1 MISVMIV
8 DDHDLVRT
16 GLRHILSD
24 CNDIEVV
31 AEASSGDEALRLA
44 REFEPQIILLDV
56 SMPGLSGFEVAD
68 RLHRYHKKTRTV
80 ILTAHAK
87 QPFPSRLLE
96 AGASGYLTKSCGA
109 DELRSA
115 IRAVHRG
122 DRYIGSDIAQQL
134 ALSMLPGADKSP
146 FEKLSSREMEVTLM
160 MVQGMTINNIGE
172 ALSLSPK
179 TVATYKYRVF
189 EKSEVD
195 NEVALAYL
203 ALKHGLIEDTD

>member
-24 CNDIEVV
+24 CDDIQVI
-31 AEASSGDEALRLA
+31 AEASSGEEALRLA
-44 REFEPQIILLDV
+44 REHAPQIILLDV

-68 RLHRYHKKTRTV
+68 RLHRYHKKSRTV
-80 ILTAHAK
+80 ILTAHAQ

-96 AGASGYLTKSCGA
+96 AGAAGYLTKACGA

-122 DRYIGSDIAQQL
+122 ERYIGSDIAQQL
-134 ALSMLPGADKSP
+134 ALSMLPGADQSP

-160 MVQGMTINNIGE
+160 LVQGMNMNDIGE
-172 ALSLSPK
+172 ALSISPK

-189 EKSEVD
+189 EKLEVE
-195 NEVALAYL
+195 NEVALAHL
-203 ALKHGLIEDTD
+203 ALKHGLIEDS

>member
-1 MISVMIV
+1 MIAVMIV

-24 CNDIEVV
+24 CADIEVV
-31 AEASSGDEALRLA
+31 AEAASGEEALRLV
-44 REFEPQIILLDV
+44 RDHEPHIILLDV

-68 RLHRYHKKTRTV
+68 RLHRYHKQSRTV

-87 QPFPSRLLE
+87 QPFPSRLLD
-96 AGASGYLTKSCGA
+96 AGAAGYLTKSCGA

-115 IRAVHRG
+115 IRTVHRG
-122 DRYIGSDIAQQL
+122 ERYIGSDIAQQL

-146 FEKLSSREMEVTLM
+146 FEKLSAREMEVTLM
-160 MVQGMTINNIGE
+160 LVQGMTMNGIGA
-172 ALSLSPK
+172 ALSISPK

-189 EKSEVD
+189 EKLEVD
-195 NEVALAYL
+195 SEVALAHQ
-203 ALKHGLIEDTD
+203 ALKHGLIEESD

>member
-24 CNDIEVV
+24 CSDIEVV
-31 AEASSGDEALRLA
+31 AEAASGEEALQLA
-44 REFEPQIILLDV
+44 REQQPEIILLDV

-68 RLHRYHKKTRTV
+68 RLHKYHKKCKTV
-80 ILTAHAK
+80 ILTAHAR

-96 AGASGYLTKSCGA
+96 AGAAGYLTKACGA
-109 DELRSA
+109 EELTSA

-122 DRYIGSDIAQQL
+122 ERYIGSDIAQQL
-134 ALSMLPGADKSP
+134 ALAMLPGADKSP
-146 FEKLSSREMEVTLM
+146 FIKLSSREMEVTLM
-160 MVQGMTINNIGE
+160 LTQGMTMNGIGD

-189 EKSEVD
+189 DKLEVE
-195 NEVALAYL
+195 NEVALAHL
-203 ALKHGLIEDTD
+203 ALKHGLVEESG